1 MDMARCLL
9 FEKNLPKTMWAEAVN
24 TAVYIQ
30 NRLPTKALAHKTPF
44 KAWFGFKPS
53 LAHMKVFGCLCY
65 SQVPAVKRDKLSKR
79 AVPGILTGY
88 SMVKKGY
95 RILDPLTNKIQV
107 SRDVVFDEKACWN
120 WDKNEPE
127 AVSEELVVDQTD
139 PEENSPD
146 LDIDD
151 MPVRGTRPL
160 VEIYERAQVAIVKPC
175 SFEEAEANEGWKQAM
190 VDEIAMIEK
199 NQTWELVP
207 RPAKRKVIGVKWVYR
222 AKQNADGSL
231 KKA

>member
-1 MDMARCLL
+1 
-9 FEKNLPKTMWAEAVN
+9 
-24 TAVYIQ
+24 
-30 NRLPTKALAHKTPF
+30 
-44 KAWFGFKPS
+44 
-53 LAHMKVFGCLCY
+53 
-65 SQVPAVKRDKLSKR
+65 
-79 AVPGILTGY
+79 
-88 SMVKKGY
+88 MVKKGY

-127 AVSEELVVDQTD
+127 AVSEELVVDQTE

-146 LDIDD
+146 MDIDD
-151 MPVRGTRPL
+151 IPVRGTRPL
-160 VEIYERAQVAIVKPC
+160 AEIYERAQVAIVEQC
-175 SFEEAEANEGWKQAM
+175 SFEEAGADEGWKQAM

-231 KKA
+231 NKLKARLVVKGFSQKYGLDYLETFAPVARLDTIRLLIALAA